1 MTYRTSLSRG
11 PATVAAALLLSV
23 FPAFADAAS
32 DRSAKSAAP
41 AAADEMIVTAAKS
54 GTLTSPG
61 VEDVK
66 RAFSRIPGAV
76 AVVPAD
82 AYKDTYATNLEDT
95 FAFTPGVFASKRY
108 GQEIRLSIRGAG
120 LSRGFHLRSIELLLN
135 GVPLNLADGSGDFQE
150 VEPLSI
156 QHIEVYR
163 GGDGLQYGAAS
174 LGGAINIVSPTA
186 STAPAENLLR
196 VDGGSFRTLR
206 THGEFAR
213 TVGNSD
219 LFATLTGLASKGW
232 RDHSREKTAR
242 FAANVGHLFNPDVE
256 TRFYLNYN
264 AVDQELP
271 GTLTF
276 AKAKSDPTSASAA
289 AYNGN
294 QQRNTRSVRFA
305 NKTTFA
311 IDGGKIDVGAYAS
324 YYNLFHPIFQVL
336 DQGATNL
343 GAFTRYSGEGTLFGH
358 RNVVTLGARYGRN
371 NLTAKQFVNVAGSR
385 GTMTQDG
392 TQTFTTSTIYAED
405 SFYAVPTVALVA
417 GVQGINATREFRN
430 HFNPARNDDADFTS
444 ASPKF
449 GVLWDVTPTAQAFAN
464 VTRSYEP
471 PIMTDLTQTNLAGVQ
486 FVRLDPQRAL
496 TFEAGTRGSH
506 GLATWDIVLYRA
518 EVRDELVNFSTSS
531 SIPATTFNARKTLH
545 QGIEASL
552 ALDVGELFLSRLLPG
567 GDRLVVE
574 QVYTLSD
581 FSFEDDAVFGNNK
594 LAGAVP
600 HVYVAALRYG
610 SDDGWDIAPKVEWV
624 PDGGYVDY
632 ANTKKV
638 PGYVTVGIEGGV
650 DISDGLRVFLD
661 ARNLADRRYIAN
673 HTAVTTFAPTQENF
687 YPGEGRSVFVG
698 FTASF

>member
-23 FPAFADAAS
+23 SSAFADDAS
-32 DRSAKSAAP
+32 DRPAQSSAP

-61 VEDVK
+61 VEEVK
-66 RAFSRIPGAV
+66 RAFSLMPGAV
-76 AVVPAD
+76 AVVPAEV
-82 AYKDTYATNLEDT
+82 YKDTYATNLEDT

-186 STAPAENLLR
+186 ATARAGNLLR

-213 TVGNSD
+213 TDGNTD

-311 IDGGKIDVGAYAS
+311 TGGGKIDVGAYTG

-343 GAFTRYSGEGTLFGH
+343 GLYTRYSGEGTLFGH
-358 RNVVTLGARYGRN
+358 RNVVTLGARYGRT

-385 GTMTQDG
+385 GAMTQDG

-405 SFYAVPTVALVA
+405 SFYAVPAVALVA

-449 GVLWDVTPTAQAFAN
+449 GVLWDVTSTVQAFAN

-471 PIMTDLTQTNLAGVQ
+471 PIMTDLTQTNLAGIK
-486 FVRLDPQRAL
+486 FVRLDPQRAV
-496 TFEAGTRGSH
+496 TFEVGTRGSH
-506 GLATWDIVLYRA
+506 GPAAWDLVLYRA

-552 ALDVGELFLSRLLPG
+552 ALDVGELFLSRLLRG
-567 GDRLVVE
+567 RDRLVVE

-581 FSFEDDAVFGNNK
+581 FSFEDDAVFGDNK

-600 HVYVAALRYG
+600 HVYAAALRYG

-650 DISDGLRVFLD
+650 DVMDGLRVFLD

-673 HTAVTTFAPTQENF
+673 YTAVTTFAPTQENF

-698 FTASF
+698 FTALF